1 MKYNKLGPSDLIVS
15 QICLGTMTFGNPVRK
30 VEAIE
35 LIHWAL
41 DKGINY
47 IDTADIYEG
56 YDRQASSAGG
66 VAEKF
71 IGIALKGRRNK
82 VVLTTKVGNSIG
94 GEYVGS
100 GLGEKHIEH
109 QINRSLKYLNTDYID
124 VYQMHKPDPLIPL
137 EESISVFMRLIK
149 SGKIRHWGVSNFNS
163 IELENILNICKK
175 NDFQLP
181 IVSQSAYSWMNRKL
195 ENEFIP
201 LLERNN
207 IALNPYRILEGGLLS
222 SKYKKGITAE
232 KDSRL
237 NMYPNW
243 MSPLDKTVYKSI
255 IKFEK
260 EAFKFGFSPVQYAAK
275 WLLNQSGIPSVL
287 VGAKRPEQIEPF
299 LSL

>member
-1 MKYNKLGPSDLIVS
+1 MKYNKLGLSDLEVS
-15 QICLGTMTFGNPVRK
+15 QICLGTMTFGNPVNI

-56 YDRQASSAGG
+56 YDRHSASAGG

-71 IGIALKGRRNK
+71 IGVALKGRRDK

-94 GEYVGS
+94 GDYVGS

-109 QINRSLKYLNTDYID
+109 QINRSLKFLNTDYID
-124 VYQMHKPDPLIPL
+124 VYQMHKPAPLTPL
-137 EESISVFMRLIK
+137 EESISVFINLIK
-149 SGKIRHWGVSNFNS
+149 SGKIRHWGVSNFNT
-163 IELENILNICKK
+163 IEMSNLLNICKK
-175 NDFQLP
+175 NDWQLP
-181 IVSQSAYSWMNRKL
+181 IVSQSAYSWLNREL
-195 ENEFIP
+195 EHEFIP
-201 LLERNN
+201 LLKRNK

-222 SKYKKGITAE
+222 SKYKKGITAK

-237 NMYPNW
+237 NLHPNW
-243 MSPLDKTVYKSI
+243 MSPLDDTVYKSI
-255 IKFEK
+255 EKFKK
-260 EAFKFGFSPVQYAAK
+260 EAIQFGLSPVQYAAK
-275 WLLNQSGIPSVL
+275 WLLNQSGVPSVL